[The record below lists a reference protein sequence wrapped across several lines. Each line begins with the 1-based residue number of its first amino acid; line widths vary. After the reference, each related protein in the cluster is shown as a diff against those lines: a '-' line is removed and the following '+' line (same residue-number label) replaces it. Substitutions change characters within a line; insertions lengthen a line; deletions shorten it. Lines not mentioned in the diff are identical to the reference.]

1 MVVALAW
8 TFLVVVL
15 AIVACVVAYAERR
28 ARPLP
33 YWRLLPLPLL
43 IAAATVVLF
52 YVPPSND
59 LGDPAVWMAA
69 LVSGVVG
76 VARGAWVGLEV
87 DHQQRRFLL
96 RRAPEAFWIALAATL
111 LIAADILAE
120 PVGRLDFV
128 LRPDGRARPHG
139 PHELPGRPQRG
150 TAGQEPRYPPARP
163 VSEPGTR

>member
-8 TFLVVVL
+8 TFLVAVL
-15 AIVACVVAYAERR
+15 AIAACVVAFSERR

-120 PVGRLDFV
+120 PVGRLDSSFV
-128 LRPDGRARPHG
+128 QTAELGLTVLTSFLVGRNAALLVRS
-139 PHELPGRPQRG
+139 RDIPQHDL
-150 TAGQEPRYPPARP
+150 
-163 VSEPGTR
+163 

>member
-15 AIVACVVAYAERR
+15 AIVACVVAYPERR

-33 YWRLLPLPLL
+33 YWRLLPLL

-69 LVSGVVG
+69 LMSGVVG

-96 RRAPEAFWIALAATL
+96 RRAPEAFWIALAATA

-120 PVGRLDFV
+120 PVGRLDSSFV
-128 LRPDGRARPHG
+128 QTAELGLTVLTSFLVGRNAALLVRS
-139 PHELPGRPQRG
+139 RDIPQHDL
-150 TAGQEPRYPPARP
+150 
-163 VSEPGTR
+163 

>member
-15 AIVACVVAYAERR
+15 AIAACVVAYPERR

-76 VARGAWVGLEV
+76 VARGVWVGLEV

-96 RRAPEAFWIALAATL
+96 RRAPEAFWVALAATL

-120 PVGRLDFV
+120 PVGRLDSSFV
-128 LRPDGRARPHG
+128 QTAELGLTVLTSFLVGRNVALLVRS
-139 PHELPGRPQRG
+139 RDIPQHDL
-150 TAGQEPRYPPARP
+150 
-163 VSEPGTR
+163 

>member
-15 AIVACVVAYAERR
+15 AIVACVVAYPERR
-28 ARPLP
+28 ARPLS
-33 YWRLLPLPLL
+33 YRRLLPLPLL
-43 IAAATVVLF
+43 MVAATVVLF

-69 LVSGVVG
+69 LVSGVAG

-96 RRAPEAFWIALAATL
+96 RRAPEAFWIALAATA
-111 LIAADILAE
+111 LIAAESLPSRSA
-120 PVGRLDFV
+120 GST
-128 LRPDGRARPHG
+128 RPSSRRPNSASRSSRASWSAATRHCWSG
-139 PHELPGRPQRG
+139 AA
-150 TAGQEPRYPPARP
+150 TSPARP
-163 VSEPGTR
+163 VNR

>member
-33 YWRLLPLPLL
+33 YWRLLPLPLM

-76 VARGAWVGLEV
+76 VARGAWVWLEV

-96 RRAPEAFWIALAATL
+96 RRAPEAFWIALAATA

-120 PVGRLDFV
+120 PVGRLDSSFV
-128 LRPDGRARPHG
+128 QTAELGLTVLTSFLVGRNAALLVRS
-139 PHELPGRPQRG
+139 RDIPQHDL
-150 TAGQEPRYPPARP
+150 
-163 VSEPGTR
+163 

>member
-15 AIVACVVAYAERR
+15 AIVACVVAYPERR

-33 YWRLLPLPLL
+33 HWRLLPLPLL
-43 IAAATVVLF
+43 LAAATAVLF

-69 LVSGVVG
+69 LLSGVG
-76 VARGAWVGLEV
+76 VARGAWIGLEV
-87 DHQQRRFLL
+87 DHQQRRLLL
-96 RRAPEAFWIALAATL
+96 RRAPEGFWVALAATL

-120 PVGRLDFV
+120 PVGRLDLSFV
-128 LRPDGRARPHG
+128 QMAELGLTVLTSFVVGRNVALLVRS
-139 PHELPGRPQRG
+139 RDIPQHDL
-150 TAGQEPRYPPARP
+150 
-163 VSEPGTR
+163 

>member
-15 AIVACVVAYAERR
+15 AVAACVVAYPEQW

-43 IAAATVVLF
+43 IIAATAVLF

-69 LVSGVVG
+69 LLSGTAG
-76 VARGAWVGLEV
+76 VARGAWIGLEV
-87 DHQQRRFLL
+87 DHQQRLFLL

-111 LIAADILAE
+111 LVAVDILAE
-120 PVGRLDFV
+120 PVGRLDSSYVQTVELGLTV
-128 LRPDGRARPHG
+128 LMSFLVGRNAALLVRS
-139 PHELPGRPQRG
+139 RDIPQHDL
-150 TAGQEPRYPPARP
+150 
-163 VSEPGTR
+163 